1 MSDTST
7 KQHGF
12 LCALALACGLPFFT
26 TASSYALP
34 AVGSVP
40 GAPVA
45 QNDAS
50 GGVDKTG
57 ENHGRGAARPGQQP
71 AAPLPVSPSSSS
83 SGNPSQAPNNLEAGR
98 AVAGACDS
106 GESSQCYAL
115 GVLEQDSGHLA
126 EARRLFAKACDG
138 GDMRGCNNLGLLE
151 KQSGHLAESSQL
163 FAKAC
168 DGGDMRGCNNLGFLE
183 KQSGNVATAK
193 RLYLKACG
201 GHDMSACA
209 NLAAL
214 ERQSGNLAEAKR
226 LFALACN
233 GGEAL
238 ACSGPNALKG
248 RGKAREQQVRQGE
261 NEEETE
267 PYDNLEKPSDPDAL
281 PPEHGHLGLG
291 ASLLKASSGNGL
303 GHGLELRGG
312 WRPLPS
318 AEIGILV
325 GAWLDGSTVVAIP
338 VLFQFNGIVPVNTVA
353 SFYGG
358 GQLGLVHYRLD
369 RSIYEGS
376 IGGGNNRTVG
386 IDAFAFGL
394 QAGISVRVASS
405 FSFRLELAWLH
416 ADSASTTSSS
426 SGYSSDTYSIEAND
440 FVHANL
446 MFCLT
451 F

>member
-1 MSDTST
+1 MSDSSA
-7 KQHGF
+7 KHHGF
-12 LCALALACGLPFFT
+12 LCALALACGLPFLA

-40 GAPVA
+40 GARAA
-45 QNDAS
+45 QTDTS
-50 GGVDKTG
+50 GQVDKTG
-57 ENHGRGAARPGQQP
+57 DENNRGGAARPRQQP
-71 AAPLPVSPSSSS
+71 AAPLPVSPPPSNPE
-83 SGNPSQAPNNLEAGR
+83 NPSQAPNNLDAGR
-98 AVAGACDS
+98 TVAGACDS
-106 GESSQCYAL
+106 GEASQCYAL
-115 GVLEQDSGHLA
+115 GVLEQESGNLA
-126 EARRLFAKACDG
+126 EARR
-138 GDMRGCNNLGLLE
+138 
-151 KQSGHLAESSQL
+151 L

-183 KQSGNVATAK
+183 KQSGNLATAK
-193 RLYLKACG
+193 RLYLRACG
-201 GHDMSACA
+201 GHEMSACA

-214 ERQSGNLAEAKR
+214 ERQSGNFAEAKR
-226 LFALACN
+226 LSALACN

-238 ACSGPNALKG
+238 ACSGLNALKG

-261 NEEETE
+261 NEEKTE

-291 ASLLKASSGNGL
+291 ASLLKASNGNGGL
-303 GHGLELRGG
+303 GYGLELRGG

-338 VLFQFNGIVPVNTVA
+338 VFFQFNGIVPVNTVA
-353 SFYGG
+353 SFYAG
-358 GQLGLVHYRLD
+358 GQLGLLHYRLD
-369 RSIYEGS
+369 PSIYEGS

-386 IDAFAFGL
+386 VDAFAYGL

-416 ADSASTTSSS
+416 ADSASTTSS
-426 SGYSSDTYSIEAND
+426 GIEAND
-440 FVHANL
+440 FFHANL
-446 MFCLT
+446 TFCLT